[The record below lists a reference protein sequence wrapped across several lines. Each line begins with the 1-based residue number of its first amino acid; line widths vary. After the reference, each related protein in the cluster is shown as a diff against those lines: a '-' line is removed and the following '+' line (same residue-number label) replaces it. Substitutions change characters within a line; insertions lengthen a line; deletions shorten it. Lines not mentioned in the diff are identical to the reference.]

1 MKFCK
6 VSLTRMGHKKKHCR
20 VDIVPFPGGS
30 QGWGG
35 VRSGVMQG
43 MLCAELRGRS
53 GNGFA
58 RKTSTGGQKAVA
70 LSGLLSKAK
79 LVQAEVDTTMKPHG
93 HVRTQCS
100 QYSHNTQPSTHI
112 PLGARNGAMAESN
125 CGSLHSHPTSQLSHW
140 WHFTPTLT
148 ALFGAS
154 QHRIPMRKDCFPLKH
169 LLALRIIAEC
179 IENHHLG
186 LLWSEGTEDGF
197 NKALPCD
204 PLLE

>member
-79 LVQAEVDTTMKPHG
+79 LVQAEVDTTMKPRTHSMFPILTQHTAFHPHPFGSSEWCHG
-93 HVRTQCS
+93 
-100 QYSHNTQPSTHI
+100 
-112 PLGARNGAMAESN
+112 
-125 CGSLHSHPTSQLSHW
+125 
-140 WHFTPTLT
+140 
-148 ALFGAS
+148 
-154 QHRIPMRKDCFPLKH
+154 
-169 LLALRIIAEC
+169 
-179 IENHHLG
+179 
-186 LLWSEGTEDGF
+186 
-197 NKALPCD
+197 
-204 PLLE
+204 